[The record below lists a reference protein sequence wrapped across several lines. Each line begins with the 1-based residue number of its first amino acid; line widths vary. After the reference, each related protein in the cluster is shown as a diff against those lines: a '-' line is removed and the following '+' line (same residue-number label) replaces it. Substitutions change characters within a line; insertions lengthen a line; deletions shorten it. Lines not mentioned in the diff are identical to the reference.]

1 MSHTAV
7 SPTTPAAASIGTRP
21 VALVTGGRQGIG
33 RAIVEALADAGF
45 DVAFTAR
52 TVDAQSDAI
61 VDTIAARG
69 GRGLAIASD
78 LAALDE
84 HAGVVG
90 QVAEVLGRID
100 CLVNNA
106 GIGSPVRGDLLALTP
121 ENFDRVI
128 DVNLR
133 GTLFFT
139 QAVARWMLDHPPSDG
154 AARSLITVSSVS
166 AAMASPERGDYC
178 VSKAG
183 LAMMN
188 QLFALRLAQSGI
200 GVFEV
205 RPGIIRTEMT
215 SGVAGKYDALI
226 AGGLVPQGRW
236 GEGRD
241 IGSVVTALAGGGFA
255 FASGSVIQADGG
267 LSIQRL

>member
-1 MSHTAV
+1 MSDTAI
-7 SPTTPAAASIGTRP
+7 SPSPAAARP

-33 RAIVEALADAGF
+33 RAIVEALATAGF

-61 VDTIAARG
+61 VDVIAARG

-84 HAGVVG
+84 HAGVVARV
-90 QVAEVLGRID
+90 VAAFGRID

-106 GIGSPVRGDLLALTP
+106 GIGSPVRGDLLDLTP

-128 DVNLR
+128 AVNLR

-139 QAVARWMLDHPPSDG
+139 QAVARWMLDHPPTDG
-154 AARSLITVSSVS
+154 MARNLITVSSVS

-200 GVFEV
+200 GVFEL

-236 GEGRD
+236 GEGHD
-241 IGSVVTALAGGGFA
+241 IGSIVAALAGGAFA